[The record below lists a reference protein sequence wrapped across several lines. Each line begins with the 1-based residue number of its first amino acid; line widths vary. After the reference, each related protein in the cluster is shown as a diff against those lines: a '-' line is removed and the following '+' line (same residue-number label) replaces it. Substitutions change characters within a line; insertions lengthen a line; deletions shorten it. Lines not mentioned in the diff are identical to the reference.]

1 MPPRPSQP
9 PADPNA
15 SGDLEARIRQ
25 LVADAGVPHDARL
38 VSRLVTEALGMGTD
52 GADRL
57 DLKIATR
64 TLTELREAVRVF
76 GPYRDV
82 RKVAIFGSART
93 RPDEPAY
100 ACARDVAAA
109 LAARDWMI
117 ITGGG
122 PGIMTAG
129 VEGAGRERSFGVTI
143 DLPFEP
149 SDSNPLH
156 GDPKNVSFRYFF
168 NRKLTFMKEAS
179 GYVLLPG
186 GFGTMDEAFELLTLV
201 QTGRETPSP
210 VVLVEPAGDAY
221 WRSFRHFL
229 DVELADAG
237 LIDAEDL
244 DLFHITSDVDDAC
257 DHISGFF
264 RVFHSMRYVDGRLVI
279 RLMREIDDPAI
290 EELSERFADILTAGR
305 IERCEVSAAELADR
319 DEVDR
324 PRLTLQFGRHHH
336 GRLHAFV
343 RALNEY

>member
-1 MPPRPSQP
+1 MPSRRPDDRLD
-9 PADPNA
+9 AAELD
-15 SGDLEARIRQ
+15 ARIRQ

-38 VSRLVTEALGMGTD
+38 VGQLVAAALGLGTD

-109 LAARDWMI
+109 LARRDWMI

-122 PGIMTAG
+122 PGVMTAG
-129 VEGAGRERSFGVTI
+129 VEGAGRDRSFGVTI

-149 SDSNPLH
+149 TDSNPLH

-186 GFGTMDEAFELLTLV
+186 GFGTMDEAFELLTLM

-210 VVLVEPAGDAY
+210 IVLFEPAGDAY

-237 LIDAEDL
+237 LIDTADL

-257 DHISGFF
+257 DYICNFF
-264 RVFHSMRYVDGRLVI
+264 AVFHSLRYVDGQLVI
-279 RLMREIDDPAI
+279 RLSRDISDTAL

-305 IERCEVSAAELADR
+305 IERCEVSAAELADD